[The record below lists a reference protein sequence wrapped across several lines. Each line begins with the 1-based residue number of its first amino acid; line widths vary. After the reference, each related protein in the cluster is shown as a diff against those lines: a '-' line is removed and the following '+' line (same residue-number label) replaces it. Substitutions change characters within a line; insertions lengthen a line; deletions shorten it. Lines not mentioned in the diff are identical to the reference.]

1 MSTLILLSLLGFL
14 ILFLGAFDQKKLLIP
29 VALLGL
35 IAAFVL
41 NALDWGSNTAWF
53 GMMTYDNYAVSFN
66 GLIIFTL
73 ILIML
78 MASWHFRY
86 EDSNVADIY
95 ALMLFSATGGVI
107 MTSYSSLVMLFVG
120 VEILS
125 IALYIMAGSRRLHLS
140 SNESALKYF
149 LLGSFASGVLLF
161 GLTLLFG
168 VCNSFDLAVISDYV
182 SNTETEKIPLLFKT
196 GVFLTMIGFTFKL
209 GAAPFH
215 FWSPDVYQGAPTLIT
230 AFMATVVK
238 TAAIAAFYKL
248 FDTCF
253 SGMDSVWYQ
262 ALWVICV
269 VTMLLGNVS
278 AVMQNEAKRMLA
290 WSGVAHAG
298 YLLLP
303 VLALNELSASSVFYY
318 SVVYS
323 VGSITAF
330 SVVIALSGAKNE
342 LPIDQFK
349 GLAKNN
355 PLLTAALVVSM
366 FSMAGIPPLAG
377 FFAKYFLFVNAMN
390 SNLLIAVLVAIL
402 GSLIGVYYY
411 FRPVVYAFHNEGN
424 IPERI
429 EANVGFNLVVFTGM
443 FLTLVL
449 GLFPDL
455 LRAFP
460 GN

>member
-1 MSTLILLSLLGFL
+1 
-14 ILFLGAFDQKKLLIP
+14 
-29 VALLGL
+29 
-35 IAAFVL
+35 
-41 NALDWGSNTAWF
+41 
-53 GMMTYDNYAVSFN
+53 
-66 GLIIFTL
+66 
-73 ILIML
+73 
-78 MASWHFRY
+78 
-86 EDSNVADIY
+86 
-95 ALMLFSATGGVI
+95 
-107 MTSYSSLVMLFVG
+107 
-120 VEILS
+120 
-125 IALYIMAGSRRLHLS
+125 
-140 SNESALKYF
+140 
-149 LLGSFASGVLLF
+149 
-161 GLTLLFG
+161 
-168 VCNSFDLAVISDYV
+168 
-182 SNTETEKIPLLFKT
+182 
-196 GVFLTMIGFTFKL
+196 
-209 GAAPFH
+209 
-215 FWSPDVYQGAPTLIT
+215 
-230 AFMATVVK
+230 
-238 TAAIAAFYKL
+238 
-248 FDTCF
+248 
-253 SGMDSVWYQ
+253 
-262 ALWVICV
+262 
-269 VTMLLGNVS
+269 MLLGNIS

-330 SVVIALSGAKNE
+330 SVVIALSGAQNE

-355 PLLTAALVVSM
+355 PLLTAALVISM

-424 IPERI
+424 IPDRI